1 VQKEKC
7 KSRSPCKFL
16 LTITDVCLAVTV
28 TMQSTSSYV
37 ATKIS
42 ILRVRDK
49 HTSATIVLEP

>member
-16 LTITDVCLAVTV
+16 LTLIDVCLAVTV
-28 TMQSTSSYV
+28 TMQFTSSYV
-37 ATKIS
+37 ATRIS
-42 ILRVRDK
+42 ILCVRDK